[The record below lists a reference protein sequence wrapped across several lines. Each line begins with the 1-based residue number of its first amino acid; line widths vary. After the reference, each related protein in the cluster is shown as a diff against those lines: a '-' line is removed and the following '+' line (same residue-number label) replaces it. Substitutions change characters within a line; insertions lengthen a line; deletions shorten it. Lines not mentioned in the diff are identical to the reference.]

1 MQYILDVKAAKLANA
16 GGRIEQTGQYDLTI
30 VRAELIKAKNTQ
42 SDGVEFTCKTS
53 AGESLQFTLWT
64 ISGKTGEHIG
74 GYNQLMSIMTCCGV
88 RTLTPTPSVVNKWD
102 YTAKETTDQNVLLAA
117 ELTGKRIGC
126 FVERENYHDNDG
138 VARHQMN
145 LFAAFNSENGL
156 TADEILDKKTT
167 GTMLD
172 KIAARLA
179 ARPEQWRKSKGGQ
192 ARPTAPQQQ
201 GSHSGITDDDLDLP
215 F

>member
-1 MQYILDVKAAKLANA
+1 MQYNLDVKAAKLANA

-42 SDGVEFTCKTS
+42 SDGVEFVCKTS
-53 AGESLQFTLWT
+53 AGESVQFTLWT
-64 ISGKTGEHIG
+64 ISGKTGEQIG

-88 RTLTPTPSVVNKWD
+88 RTLTPTNAVVNKWD
-102 YTAKETTDQNVLLAA
+102 YTAKENTDQSVLIAPELA
-117 ELTGKRIGC
+117 GKRIGC
-126 FVERENYHDNDG
+126 FMERENYHDNDG

-145 LFAAFNSENGL
+145 LFAAFNPENNM
-156 TADEILDKKTT
+156 TADEILDKKTS
-167 GTMLD
+167 GTMVD

-179 ARPEQWRKSKGGQ
+179 ARPEQWRKQKGGQ
-192 ARPTAPQQQ
+192 ARPATQSMP
-201 GSHSGITDDDLDLP
+201 TVLDDDLDLP